1 MPIQFMTFFRS
12 LGTSILAALLT
23 FGIAAVRAASPVD
36 PPASTPPA
44 EPAAARASVATK
56 STSSPEKTEKG
67 LKKFLRAKEGNVEEL
82 LQAIR
87 ALPAEKRQQLRENL
101 RTWQNLSDGQRQQ
114 LRERE
119 SVLRKKAAE
128 ELSACLPDS
137 KLSGEDHELL
147 QKRYIEERRK
157 LETNLRAEIDARRKA
172 EVERLTEK
180 FREELRGKA
189 SSSQSN

>member
-1 MPIQFMTFFRS
+1 V
-12 LGTSILAALLT
+12 
-23 FGIAAVRAASPVD
+23 VRAASPVD

-44 EPAAARASVATK
+44 EPASAKASASTK
-56 STSSPEKTEKG
+56 NASSTEKTEKG

-87 ALPAEKRQQLRENL
+87 ALPSEKRQQLRENL

-137 KLSGEDHELL
+137 KLSGEDQELL

-180 FREELRGKA
+180 FREELRLKGSKSEA
-189 SSSQSN
+189 N